1 MQARKSLHDMGY
13 AQFRSWFAP
22 KHTGRDAGVRPCLK
36 AGKTDGDPFSPAF
49 VTALT
54 GGTAT
59 NAGEEE
65 AARSLES
72 ETGCQAVHEDST

>member
-1 MQARKSLHDMGY
+1 MQARSSLHDMGF
-13 AQFRSWFAP
+13 AQFRSWLTP
-22 KHTGRDAGVRPCLK
+22 QLTGRDAGVRPCMK

-65 AARSLES
+65 AARSPDS
-72 ETGCQAVHEDST
+72 EMGCRAVHEDST